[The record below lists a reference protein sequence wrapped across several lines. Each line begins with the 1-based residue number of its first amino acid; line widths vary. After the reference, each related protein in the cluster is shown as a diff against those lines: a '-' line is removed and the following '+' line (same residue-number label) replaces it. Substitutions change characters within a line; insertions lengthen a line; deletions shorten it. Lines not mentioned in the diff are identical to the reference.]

1 MRKRVLSELGLC
13 AVPVVATVFMV
24 GLWDRTTPFI
34 LGLPFNLFWVA
45 LWAVLISVTLWIVD
59 RRSRK
64 P

>member
-1 MRKRVLSELGLC
+1 MRKRLLSELCLC
-13 AVPVVATVFMV
+13 AVPVVATVFTV
-24 GLWDRTTPFI
+24 GLWDRTTPFV

-45 LWAVLISVTLWIVD
+45 LWAVLISALLWYIE